1 MSQATKIGKSI
12 VFKQTL
18 LKRSTLLRSLKYSLL
33 SGLAFLI
40 TSHSL
45 YQTVPTSKIPEN
57 IEFIGPKYTY
67 YQANK
72 ENYNALFF
80 GSSRVLNHISPAIV
94 DQEAKAHGIEI
105 NSYNL
110 GIPAIREIH
119 SYIFLRDVLKDAPA
133 TLKWVF
139 IEISLDKGYEP
150 FANARTGRSIYWHNF
165 SNTKIAIDYVLTS
178 EESLLNKAILTS
190 SHILPYI
197 YHRLNIGTF
206 FNKLLPLKFFSTEL
220 QSEQESYERNKGF
233 LGIHSDDSDE
243 FRQSFLTN
251 ISDYQSDV
259 KKLKKYHRESPQ
271 ADDKSPYNKQN
282 LIRKIVK
289 TVNQS
294 GATPVFVITPTL
306 DTAEDLYQ
314 AYQDGIIPKLLAYND
329 PSKYPQ
335 FYRLDNRHDAEH
347 LNIDAANA
355 FSRELARDFAQII
368 KANS

>member
-1 MSQATKIGKSI
+1 MSQATKLSKST
-12 VFKQTL
+12 VFKRTFSKRETL
-18 LKRSTLLRSLKYSLL
+18 LKSLKYSLL

-45 YQTVPTSKIPEN
+45 YQIVPTSKIPEN

-72 ENYNALFF
+72 DNYNALFF

-94 DQEAKAHGIEI
+94 DQEASAHNIEI

-119 SYIFLRDVLKDAPA
+119 SYIFLRDVLKNAPT
-133 TLKWVF
+133 TLEWVF

-165 SNTKIAIDYVLTS
+165 SNTRIAIDYVLTS

-197 YHRLNIGTF
+197 YHRLNVGTF
-206 FNKLLPLKFFSTEL
+206 FNKVLPLEFFSTDL
-220 QSEQESYERNKGF
+220 QLEQKSYENNKGF
-233 LGIHSDDSDE
+233 LGIHSDNSDE
-243 FRQSFLTN
+243 FRQSFLANT
-251 ISDYQSDV
+251 SDYQSAV
-259 KKLKKYHRESPQ
+259 RKLKEYHRENSKF
-271 ADDKSPYNKQN
+271 DKKLPYNKQN
-282 LIRKIVK
+282 LIRKIIK
-289 TVNQS
+289 AVNQS
-294 GATPVFVITPTL
+294 GATPVFIITPTL

-314 AYQDGIIPKLLAYND
+314 AHQEGVIPKLLAYND

-347 LNIDAANA
+347 LNIDAANI
-355 FSRELARDFAQII
+355 FSRKLAQDFAQIV
-368 KANS
+368 KADS